1 MRHRFEIDGREVRA
15 ESEWVGG
22 QLWIRL
28 NGKTFVY
35 EDETKKRQ
43 GKRASSGQA
52 GDILAPMPGKVTKVL
67 RQKGDSV
74 MKGDAILVMEAMK
87 MEYTL
92 KSEGPGRV
100 EKVDCQPGDQ
110 VTLGKV
116 LVKIV
121 PTA

>member
-1 MRHRFEIDGREVRA
+1 MRHRFAIEDRDVQA
-15 ESEWVGG
+15 ESEWIGG

-35 EDETKKRQ
+35 EDESKKRQ
-43 GKRASSGQA
+43 QRRASAGQA
-52 GDILAPMPGKVTKVL
+52 GDILAPMPGKITKVL
-67 RQKGDSV
+67 RQKGDAL
-74 MKGDAILVMEAMK
+74 MKGDAVLVMEAMK

-92 KSEGPGRV
+92 KAEGPGRV
-100 EKVDCQPGDQ
+100 ESVGCQVGDQ

-116 LVKIV
+116 LVKIT